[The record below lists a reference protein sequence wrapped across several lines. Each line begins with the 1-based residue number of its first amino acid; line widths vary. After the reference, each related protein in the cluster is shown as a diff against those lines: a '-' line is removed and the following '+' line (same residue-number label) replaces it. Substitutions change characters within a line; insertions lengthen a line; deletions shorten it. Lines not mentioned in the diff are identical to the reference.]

1 MLTEKAAASETLLG
15 AYLWL
20 IEKCGRERNPGLLL
34 HTALKLKCTHGPVCE
49 LLLWLKRPFIFV
61 FLKVVDLP
69 TICWSS

>member
-1 MLTEKAAASETLLG
+1 MV
-15 AYLWL
+15 

-61 FLKVVDLP
+61 FMKVVDLP